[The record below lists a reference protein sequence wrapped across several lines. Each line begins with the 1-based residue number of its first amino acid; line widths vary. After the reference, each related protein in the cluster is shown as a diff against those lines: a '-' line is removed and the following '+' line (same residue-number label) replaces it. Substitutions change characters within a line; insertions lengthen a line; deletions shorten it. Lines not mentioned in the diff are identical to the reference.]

1 MGIFSTRPEE
11 PTEWAGLPSEPE
23 RIRSGAEALPEPID
37 SADSLGLLGT
47 SIASVAIPLPPADA
61 TVGTGDGSSAGPSS
75 DGV

>member
-23 RIRSGAEALPEPID
+23 RVRSGAEALPEPID

-47 SIASVAIPLPPADA
+47 SIASVAIPLSPPDPTGAD
-61 TVGTGDGSSAGPSS
+61 DDSSTSG
-75 DGV
+75 GF